1 MKKNEGYLSLFRAEK
16 TGLPALRKRPCLMD
30 LRNLPIGELRQLWAE
45 MWGKTPHSR
54 MGRTMLE
61 KSIIYKQREQ
71 QGLGLTPAQKSRLNQ
86 LVQKYKDDPTF
97 FDTPSNQLKP
107 GIRLVKMHEGKKH
120 SVLVKSDHYEYNG
133 LIYFSLSSIANN
145 ITGTKVDGKEFF
157 GIKISGC

>member
-1 MKKNEGYLSLFRAEK
+1 
-16 TGLPALRKRPCLMD
+16 
-30 LRNLPIGELRQLWAE
+30 
-45 MWGKTPHSR
+45 